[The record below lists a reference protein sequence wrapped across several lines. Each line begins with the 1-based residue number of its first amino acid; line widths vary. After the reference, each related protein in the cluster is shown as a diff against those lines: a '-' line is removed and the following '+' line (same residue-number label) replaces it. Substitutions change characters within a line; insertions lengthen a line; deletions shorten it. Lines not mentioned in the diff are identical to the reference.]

1 MFVCVVRCRFAYAVQ
16 MPHGTGPAWHGIAW
30 RGVRPNTTLS
40 SAVTKQHR
48 FIPFVREYLEAMEDE
63 YYLALKEAIFNYKR
77 RDPAKEKQLA
87 VLRLR

>member
-1 MFVCVVRCRFAYAVQ
+1 MACAQTQRSVL
-16 MPHGTGPAWHGIAW
+16 PLL
-30 RGVRPNTTLS
+30 N
-40 SAVTKQHR
+40 KHR

>member
-1 MFVCVVRCRFAYAVQ
+1 
-16 MPHGTGPAWHGIAW
+16 MPWHGPKHNAQFC
-30 RGVRPNTTLS
+30 RD
-40 SAVTKQHR
+40 TKHR

>member
-1 MFVCVVRCRFAYAVQ
+1 M
-16 MPHGTGPAWHGIAW
+16 AW
-30 RGVRPNTTLS
+30 RGVAWQWQWQWHGPKHNAQFCLY
-40 SAVTKQHR
+40 TKHR